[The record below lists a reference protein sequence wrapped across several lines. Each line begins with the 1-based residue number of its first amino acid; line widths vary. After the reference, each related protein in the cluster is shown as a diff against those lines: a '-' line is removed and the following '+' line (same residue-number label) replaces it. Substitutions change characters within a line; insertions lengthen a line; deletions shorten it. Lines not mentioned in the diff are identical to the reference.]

1 MNTRRTLRS
10 NAGFSL
16 IEVLIVVAIFAGMIF
31 VVAAMRKNIS
41 GLEKTVNQQLK
52 TRRDIDATLQT
63 IITDIRSAGLS
74 GSGSYAIESAA
85 STSLVFYS
93 DVDQDG
99 AFERVR
105 YAIGTSTVIRGVVEP
120 TGNPVIYP
128 TSTESVA
135 TMVYYVVPSTS
146 TPLFAYYDANYT
158 GSQTALTEPIDITKI
173 RAVSL
178 NLFVDIEP
186 GKSPKP
192 LFFSHTITIRNL
204 RTN

>member
-1 MNTRRTLRS
+1 M
-10 NAGFSL
+10 